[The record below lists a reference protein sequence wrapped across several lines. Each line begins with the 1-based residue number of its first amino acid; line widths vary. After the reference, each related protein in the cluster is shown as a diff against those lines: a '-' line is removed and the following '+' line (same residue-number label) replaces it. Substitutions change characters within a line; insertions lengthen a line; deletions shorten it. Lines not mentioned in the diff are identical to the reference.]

1 MEPKKLSI
9 KKTPK
14 VCLGKHM
21 LFRKPFRVSKLSIL
35 CSGQRKKLVLRNP
48 SSPKK
53 NCLLHGENYHNN
65 LRRQLNNNNAVG
77 SEQKD

>member
-1 MEPKKLSI
+1 MEPEKLSI

-21 LFRKPFRVSKLSIL
+21 LFRKPFRVSIL

-53 NCLLHGENYHNN
+53 LPATWRKLSQQFEKT
-65 LRRQLNNNNAVG
+65 V
-77 SEQKD
+77 K